1 MNSRPST
8 LKPAHITRIFLLAF
22 ILLALESPGVMASPL
37 IEGTDTNIFSLG
49 ISQSKDPICV
59 GDVVNLTIQWGPN
72 IAPPTDSGDRLAPLT
87 PLLGPSRIKLQASL
101 GRFYPDDS
109 FIPGSYSGTKTVTY
123 TAEKEGNEK
132 IFAQAWN
139 GGSSDAI
146 ASDTFKIQA
155 CNYIFTLNA
164 VLNLDVQFEGNAY
177 SVRYTVKSHGL
188 LKPPD
193 PDQPLNLESKM
204 NRVKLDAVVTSFNVP
219 KCTLFTYEPATGT
232 GFVDARADPAPNGI
246 GMMLILFPPQQLAWD
261 VALSFAC
268 DGESMTLAGVYPST
282 SEDPWVSA
290 TYPTGSGQQ
299 TVKLDMFETPMNKM
313 NGGPGVSV
321 SYTATLT
328 LEKEA
333 PK

>member
-1 MNSRPST
+1 MKSRPST
-8 LKPAHITRIFLLAF
+8 SKSARLTRLFLLVF

-37 IEGTDTNIFSLG
+37 LEGTDTNIFSLG

-59 GDVVNLTIQWGPN
+59 GDVINVTIQWGPN
-72 IAPPTDSGDRLAPLT
+72 RAYPTQTKDGLVNLT
-87 PLLGPSRIKLQASL
+87 PLAGPSRIKLQASL
-101 GRFYPDDS
+101 GRFEPDDS
-109 FIPGSYSGTKTVTY
+109 FTPGSMSGTKTVTY
-123 TAEKEGNEK
+123 IAEKEGNEK

-155 CNYIFTLNA
+155 CNYIYSLNA
-164 VLNLDVQFEGNAY
+164 VLNLDVQAEGIAY
-177 SVRYTVKSHGL
+177 SVRYTVKSHGV

-193 PDQPLNLESKM
+193 PDKPLNLESKM
-204 NRVKLDAVVTSFNVP
+204 MRVNLDAVVISWNSS
-219 KCTLFTYEPATGT
+219 KCTLFTYEPGTGT
-232 GFVDARADPAPNGI
+232 GFVDARADPAPDGI
-246 GMMLILFPPQQLAWD
+246 GMMLILFPPQDLAWD
-261 VALSFAC
+261 VAYSFAC
-268 DGESMTLAGVYPST
+268 DGQPVTFAGVYPST
-282 SEDPWVSA
+282 SDDPWVSA

-299 TVKLDMFETPMNKM
+299 AVKLDMFETPMNKM
-313 NGGPGVSV
+313 NGNPGLTV